1 MANEQ
6 SFAKALFFGVVAE
19 DLIFPYPQ
27 LPPDEKQA
35 THTLVDRVK
44 KLLESETDPAAIDR
58 EGRLEPR
65 LLDRLRE
72 LELFGLWIPTA
83 YGGGR
88 FFGGAVVRGVG
99 GEASQKTPIRFM
111 FVAPRAAPGRPP
123 LAFLARPAP

>member
-83 YGGGR
+83 YGGGGFLR
-88 FFGGAVVRGVG
+88 VGFLRGIGAGAVRNP
-99 GEASQKTPIRFM
+99 PIG
-111 FVAPRAAPGRPP
+111 FVLGAPGAPRARGPFR
-123 LAFLARPAP
+123 F

>member
-83 YGGGR
+83 YGGRG
-88 FFGGAVVRGVG
+88 FFSVGLARGVAG
-99 GEASQKTPIRFM
+99 GSAHKTPLRLLL
-111 FVAPRAAPGRPP
+111 VGPGAPRA
-123 LAFLARPAP
+123 PAPLSLWTDAR